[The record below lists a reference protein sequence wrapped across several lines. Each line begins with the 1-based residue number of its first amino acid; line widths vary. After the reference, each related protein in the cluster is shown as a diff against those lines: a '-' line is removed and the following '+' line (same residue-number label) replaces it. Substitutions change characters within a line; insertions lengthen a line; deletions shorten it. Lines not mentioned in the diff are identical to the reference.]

1 MLRQGKPA
9 EIKEMIDRMQSESRA
24 LIKSLVNLVY
34 FMRGSI
40 SYDQMMWMTFAERE
54 VVKDFLDER
63 FEIEKNRTNPI
74 Y

>member
-1 MLRQGKPA
+1 MLREGKPA

-24 LIKSLVNLVY
+24 LLKALINLVY

-40 SYDQMMWMTFAERE
+40 SYAEMMWMTFAERE
-54 VVKDFLDER
+54 MIKEFLDDR
-63 FEIEKNRTNPI
+63 FEIEKNRSTPI